1 MKGQIGVESLLGEGA
16 TFWVELNLPIARSTE
31 IPRPLGDAPPA
42 VVAPGKKLRVLVVD
56 DVDLNRELAAAFL
69 ATSGHL
75 VDLAS
80 DGQEAT
86 ALVQTQH
93 YDIVFMDVQMPRMD
107 GLTATRLIRAI
118 PNRSNLPIVAMTA
131 QALPDQIAACREAG
145 MDDYLPKP
153 ITAESLPVMITKW
166 AQARTDAK
174 SDASGQLDVMAS
186 LRSRFL
192 LRSRDD
198 LQRMNELVASEEG
211 VVSQELFA
219 LVHRFAGTAGTFGY
233 VEAGQAAQVIESAIS
248 AGRAPDSQSFEPL
261 LRAVESMV
269 RAA

>member
-1 MKGQIGVESLLGEGA
+1 
-16 TFWVELNLPIARSTE
+16 
-31 IPRPLGDAPPA
+31 
-42 VVAPGKKLRVLVVD
+42 
-56 DVDLNRELAAAFL
+56 
-69 ATSGHL
+69 
-75 VDLAS
+75 
-80 DGQEAT
+80 
-86 ALVQTQH
+86 
-93 YDIVFMDVQMPRMD
+93 
-107 GLTATRLIRAI
+107 
-118 PNRSNLPIVAMTA
+118 MTA